1 MDTVHTGSIGAVHG
15 EHTKEAQA
23 FSTTTTTTNDHH
35 KQPLDAGALFVLKSK
50 GTSFLLLNSYK
61 FKFKLIVIIILI
73 ISLYIVF
80 VFF

>member
-23 FSTTTTTTNDHH
+23 FSTTTNTTNDHH

-50 GTSFLLLNSYK
+50 D
-61 FKFKLIVIIILI
+61 FKLNFYDLEHGC
-73 ISLYIVF
+73 SQFGLKP
-80 VFF
+80 